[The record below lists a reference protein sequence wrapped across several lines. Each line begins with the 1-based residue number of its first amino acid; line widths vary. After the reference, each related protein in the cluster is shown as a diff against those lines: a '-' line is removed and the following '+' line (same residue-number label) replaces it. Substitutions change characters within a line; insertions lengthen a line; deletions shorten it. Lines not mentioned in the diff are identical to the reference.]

1 MNKGQPTPVGQSA
14 VSAGQSVPAPKP
26 DGDGPVTQSG
36 APVPGPTPVGETAHS
51 APPTRIDPAAQAA
64 QRRQNVGNLS
74 ILARQAISMGHETMT
89 VDPRIVA
96 DFCAAYD
103 QMAANT
109 GSVAP
114 PDGAL
119 EAAEEKGRREAA
131 ASFAEERAG
140 LLQRNAD
147 LSLTLSEITGEPETE
162 PTADTAPSEV
172 EFKGPGQQ

>member
-1 MNKGQPTPVGQSA
+1 MNQGHPTPVGQSA

-26 DGDGPVTQSG
+26 DGDSPVPQSG

-51 APPTRIDPAAQAA
+51 APPTRIDPTAQAV

-96 DFCAAYD
+96 DFCTAYD

-119 EAAEEKGRREAA
+119 EAAEETGRRAA
-131 ASFAEERAG
+131 IEEFAEERAA
-140 LLQRNAD
+140 LLQLNAD
-147 LSLTLSEITGEPETE
+147 LSLTLSEITGEPESE
-162 PTADTAPSEV
+162 HTADTAPNAA